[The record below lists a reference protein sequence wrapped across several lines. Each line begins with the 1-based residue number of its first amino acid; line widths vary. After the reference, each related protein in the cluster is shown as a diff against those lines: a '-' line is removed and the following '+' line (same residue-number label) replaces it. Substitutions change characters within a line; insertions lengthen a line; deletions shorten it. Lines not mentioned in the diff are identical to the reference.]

1 MLSQSNRVEKKERNI
16 NVYLSVILPIGLAVL
31 GWSVFQ
37 FPVEKINAGL
47 VTLSVVTV
55 FFSSYLRIQL
65 PRTKIHL
72 TISDALIIL
81 SLLIYGGEIAV
92 LLAALESCYTSLNFR
107 RQGIS
112 IKSKTICLNVAVAA
126 VSTFLTAC
134 VVSFLFTSAETVING
149 GSNTQLVGML
159 TAMAGMQFIV
169 NSICVAIFISFKSE
183 KTIWQVWNEYCLN
196 ALVMYFTGAIL
207 AGVAVKALQPIN
219 IFLFA
224 LVIGF
229 FAIVYMTYK
238 RYVDDIRET
247 AAKAEQAERERAEQA
262 ETHIVELQRHIAE
275 QDRIGSALR
284 ESKERFRHAA
294 FHDSL
299 TDLPNRN
306 SFIESLKFLLE
317 KHKQNPDFNFAVLFL
332 DLNRF
337 KTVNESL
344 GHSIGNHLIQIV
356 GKRLNELIKE
366 DDLLARFGGDEFGI
380 ILSNIKSN
388 EDVVSFAQLI
398 NYKFS
403 YPFNI
408 NGREIFINTSIG
420 ISFGSASYGEAEEV
434 LRDADIAMY
443 YAKDHKKNYEIFN
456 QTMHTRAVTLLQI
469 ETDLRYAIE
478 RNELCAFYQ
487 PIIALDTMELNGFET
502 LIRWKHPQRGLI
514 PPSEFI
520 PVAEET
526 GLVVPLTYWI
536 LEESCREIVR
546 LQRLDPNRKPLF
558 LSVNLSG
565 KHFAHNDLVE
575 RIQDI
580 TLKTQIAPQSLK
592 LEITESA
599 VMDNPEQ
606 AISMLKRLKQIG
618 VQLSIDDFGTGYSS
632 LSYLH
637 RFPIDIL
644 KVDRSFVSTM
654 EDGSENGEIVR
665 TIIALAKTLELNV
678 VAEGIETI
686 HQLHQL
692 RILGCEYGQG
702 YLFSRPVPI
711 EEAQIILEDKT
722 RWQNIIPANSPGIV
736 AQTHEFSHLRIAK

>member
-1 MLSQSNRVEKKERNI
+1 MENKERKI
-16 NVYLSVILPIGLAVL
+16 KLYLSVVFPLGLGALIWAFYRFPID
-31 GWSVFQ
+31 
-37 FPVEKINAGL
+37 KINAGL
-47 VTLSVVTV
+47 IALSIVTV

-72 TISDALIIL
+72 TVSDALIIL
-81 SLLIYGGEIAV
+81 SLLIYGGEVAV
-92 LLAALESCYTSLNFR
+92 LLAAFESCFTSLNFR

-112 IKSKTICLNVAVAA
+112 IKTRTVLLNIAVAA
-126 VSTFLTAC
+126 LAAWLTTAL
-134 VVSFLFTSAETVING
+134 VRTGFGAAETVAYMESDTSLVAMVIVMAL
-149 GSNTQLVGML
+149 TQFV
-159 TAMAGMQFIV
+159 V
-169 NSICVAIFISFKSE
+169 NSVCVAIYVSLKSE
-183 KTIWQVWNEYCLN
+183 KTIWQVWNEYCFN

-207 AGVAVKALQPIN
+207 AGVVVKALYPIN

-224 LVIGF
+224 VVIGF
-229 FAIVYMTYK
+229 FAIVYMTYR

-247 AAKAEQAERERAEQA
+247 AAKAEQSERERAEQA
-262 ETHIVELQRHIAE
+262 EKHIEELQRHIAE
-275 QDRIGSALR
+275 QDRIGEALR

-306 SFIESLKFLLE
+306 SFIEMLKFALE

-344 GHSIGNHLIQIV
+344 GHSIGNNLIQCV
-356 GKRLNELIKE
+356 GKRLRELIRD
-366 DDLLARFGGDEFGI
+366 DDLLARFGGDEFGV
-380 ILSNIKSN
+380 ILNNVKDTD
-388 EDVVSFAQLI
+388 DVVSFAQLI

-403 YPFNI
+403 YPFSI

-420 ISFGSASYGEAEEV
+420 ISFGSAAYDEAEEV

-456 QTMHTRAVTLLQI
+456 QTMHTRAVTLMQI
-469 ETDLRYAIE
+469 ETDLRYATE
-478 RNELCAFYQ
+478 RREFYAFYQ

-502 LIRWKHPQRGLI
+502 LIRWKHPQRGMI

-526 GLVVPLTYWI
+526 GLIVPITYWI
-536 LEESCREIVR
+536 LEESCREMMR
-546 LQRLDPNRKPLF
+546 FQRRTPAGKPLF
-558 LSVNLSG
+558 LSVNLSS

-575 RIQDI
+575 RIQEI
-580 TLKTQIAPQSLK
+580 TIKTGIAPQTVK

-599 VMDNPEQ
+599 VMDNPEK
-606 AISMLKRLKQIG
+606 AIAMLNRLKQIG
-618 VQLSIDDFGTGYSS
+618 LQISIDDFGTGYSS

-637 RFPIDIL
+637 RFPIDTL

-665 TIIALAKTLELNV
+665 TIIALAKTLNLDV

-702 YLFSRPVPI
+702 YLFSRPVPLD
-711 EEAQIILEDKT
+711 EAEKICEDRG
-722 RWQNIIPANSPGIV
+722 RWQNVIPNNNPASV
-736 AQTHEFSHLRIAK
+736 AQNREFTHLRIAK

>member
-1 MLSQSNRVEKKERNI
+1 VEKKERNI
-16 NVYLSVILPIGLAVL
+16 NLYLAGILPVGLCVL
-31 GWSVFQ
+31 VWAIYD
-37 FPVEKINAGL
+37 FPVGKVNAGL
-47 VTLSVVTV
+47 IALSVVTI

-81 SLLIYGGEIAV
+81 SLVIYGGAV
-92 LLAALESCYTSLNFR
+92 AVVLAALESCYTSLNLR
-107 RQGIS
+107 RKGIS
-112 IKSKTICLNVAVAA
+112 IKARTILLNVGVAA
-126 VSTFLTAC
+126 ISTFLTA
-134 VVSFLFTSAETVING
+134 VVVGYFFGNAETVVNNA
-149 GSNTQLVGML
+149 SNTRLVALM
-159 TAMAGMQFIV
+159 TAMAATQFIV
-169 NSICVAIFISFKSE
+169 NSICVAIFIAFKSE
-183 KTIWQVWNEYCLN
+183 KTIWEVWNEYCLN
-196 ALVMYFTGAIL
+196 ALVMYFSGAIL

-224 LVIGF
+224 VVVGF
-229 FAIVYMTYK
+229 FALVYMTYK
-238 RYVDDIRET
+238 RYVDDIKDT
-247 AAKAEQAERERAEQA
+247 SAKAEQAERMRAEQA
-262 ETHIVELQRHIAE
+262 ENHIVELQRHIAE
-275 QDRIGSALR
+275 QDRISDALR

-294 FHDSL
+294 FHDAL
-299 TDLPNRN
+299 TNLPNRN
-306 SFIESLKFLLE
+306 SFMETLKFALE
-317 KHKQNPDFNFAVLFL
+317 KHKHTSEYNFAVLFL

-344 GHSIGNHLIQIV
+344 GHSIGNKLIKAV
-356 GKRLNELIKE
+356 GKRLNELIKD
-366 DDLLARFGGDEFGI
+366 DDLLARFGGDEFAI
-380 ILSNIKSN
+380 ILHNIKDTD
-388 EDVVSFAQLI
+388 DVMSFAQLI

-420 ISFGSASYGEAEEV
+420 ISFGSRNYREAEEV

-456 QTMHTRAVTLLQI
+456 QTMHTRAVTLLEI
-469 ETDLRYAIE
+469 ETDLRYAVE

-487 PIIALDTMELNGFET
+487 PIIALDGMELSGFET
-502 LIRWKHPQRGLI
+502 LIRWNHPQRGLI
-514 PPSEFI
+514 PPVEFI

-526 GLVVPLTYWI
+526 GLIVPITYWI
-536 LEESCREIVR
+536 LEESCREVVR
-546 LQRLDPNRKPLF
+546 FQRLDMTRKPLF

-565 KHFAHNDLVE
+565 KHFAHGDIVE

-580 TLKTQIAPQSLK
+580 MIKTQIAPQCLK

-599 VMDNPEQ
+599 MMDNPDK
-606 AISMLKRLKQIG
+606 AIATLKRLKDLG
-618 VQLSIDDFGTGYSS
+618 VQISIDDFGTGYSS

-637 RFPIDIL
+637 RFPIDTL
-644 KVDRSFVSTM
+644 KIDRSFVSTM

-665 TIIALAKTLELNV
+665 TIIALAKALNLDV

-702 YLFSRPVPI
+702 YLFSRPVPAD
-711 EEAQIILEDKT
+711 EAEKIVQEKS
-722 RWQNIIPANSPGIV
+722 RWQTIQSESNPPAILPQNR
-736 AQTHEFSHLRIAK
+736 EFSQIRLVK

>member
-1 MLSQSNRVEKKERNI
+1 VENKERNI
-16 NVYLSVILPIGLAVL
+16 NLYLSGIVPVGISVL
-31 GWSVFQ
+31 LWAIYS

-47 VTLSVVTV
+47 IALSVVTV

-81 SLLIYGGEIAV
+81 SLLIYGGSVAV
-92 LLAALESCYTSLNFR
+92 LLAALESAYTSLNFR

-112 IKSKTICLNVAVAA
+112 IKTKTIFLNVAVAA
-126 VSTFLTAC
+126 ISTFLTASVAWYQFGSPEA
-134 VVSFLFTSAETVING
+134 VVNV
-149 GSNTQLVGML
+149 GSNTRLGAMMA
-159 TAMAGMQFIV
+159 AMALTQFIV
-169 NSICVAIFISFKSE
+169 NSICVAVFIAFKSE

-196 ALVMYFTGAIL
+196 ALVMYFSGAIL

-224 LVIGF
+224 MVIGF
-229 FAIVYMTYK
+229 FALVYMTYR
-238 RYVDDIRET
+238 RYVDDVRET

-262 ETHIVELQRHIAE
+262 ENHIVELQRHIAE
-275 QDRIGSALR
+275 QERIGEALR

-294 FHDSL
+294 FHDGL

-306 SFIESLKFLLE
+306 SFIETLKFALE
-317 KHKQNPDFNFAVLFL
+317 KHKQNPGYMFAVLFL

-337 KTVNESL
+337 KTINESL
-344 GHSIGNHLIQIV
+344 GHSTGNNLIQVV
-356 GKRLNELIKE
+356 GKRLQELIKD

-380 ILSNIKSN
+380 ILNNVKN
-388 EDVVSFAQLI
+388 TDDVLSFAQLI

-408 NGREIFINTSIG
+408 KGREVFINTSIG
-420 ISFGSASYGEAEEV
+420 ISFGNSNYAEAEEV

-443 YAKDHKKNYEIFN
+443 YAKDHKKPYEVFN

-478 RNELCAFYQ
+478 RRELRAFYQ
-487 PIIALDTMELNGFET
+487 PIIALETMELSGFET
-502 LIRWKHPQRGLI
+502 LIRWKHPVRGLI
-514 PPSEFI
+514 PPGEFI
-520 PVAEET
+520 PVAEDT
-526 GLVVPLTYWI
+526 GLIVPITYWI

-546 LQRLDPNRKPLF
+546 MQRTYPSQKPIF

-575 RIQDI
+575 QVQNII
-580 TLKTQIAPQSLK
+580 LKTGLPPQCLK

-599 VMDNPEQ
+599 VMDHPEK
-606 AISMLKRLKQIG
+606 AIAMLKNLKNLG

-637 RFPIDIL
+637 RFPLNTL
-644 KVDRSFVSTM
+644 KVDRSFVGTM
-654 EDGSENGEIVR
+654 EDGTENGEIVR
-665 TIIALAKTLELNV
+665 TIIALAKTLNLDV

-702 YLFSRPVPI
+702 YLFSRPVAL
-711 EEAQIILEDKT
+711 EEAERICEDSR
-722 RWQNIIPANSPGIV
+722 RWQNTIADTNSTLI
-736 AQTHEFSHLRIAK
+736 AQNREFSPLRLAK